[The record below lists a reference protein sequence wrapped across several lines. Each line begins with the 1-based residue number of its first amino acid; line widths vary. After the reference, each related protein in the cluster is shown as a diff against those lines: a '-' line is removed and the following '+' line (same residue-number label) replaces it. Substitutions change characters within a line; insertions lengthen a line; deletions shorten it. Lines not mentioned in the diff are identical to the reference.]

1 MSKSYPRLLASP
13 FLASSPHLSSL
24 LPLFANTLWYLSNLP
39 ESLAF
44 HLARRNGS
52 DVQEKLLLRLLR
64 RNADTDVGRRYDF
77 ASIRSAAEYQQRVPL
92 STYEDYLPAIQAIN
106 EGQSQVLTQEAVLLL
121 EPTSGSTA
129 ATKYIPY
136 TAALKA
142 EFQRA
147 LAPWLVDLFS
157 HLPGL
162 FLGQAYW
169 SVTPVTQRNQRTL
182 GGIPVGFEEDSEY
195 LGGWQRHLLQAVL
208 AVPPLVRLIDD
219 METFRYVTLLF
230 LLRSR
235 SLALISIWN
244 PTFLTLLLNRLPD
257 WWPLLATDIAT
268 GTLTPPGPLASD
280 LKQQLVT
287 FNRPN
292 SRRTAEI
299 RTIFQEEND
308 PAVIHTRLWPHLRL
322 ISCWTDAQAALY
334 APELARLF
342 PQAQLQGKGLIATEG
357 FVSLPLIGQ
366 NGAALAVRSHFFEFL
381 PVHHSPFTIHR
392 SQLPPPLLVH
402 ELQPGCQYAVLIT
415 TGGGLYRYQL
425 HDLVEVTGYRG
436 TCPLLRFV
444 GKESYIS
451 DWFGEKLNERHVR
464 EALDVICRR
473 YAVQPVFAMVA
484 YEPLAGAYT
493 LFIEAPT
500 SADETLKQMGQAL
513 ELALQENYHYRY
525 CRQLGQ
531 LGPLQVFRIES
542 EGRAA
547 YLSFCQS
554 HGQRVGDIKP
564 LALHRL
570 SGWAQIFQGQMVML
584 G

>member
-1 MSKSYPRLLASP
+1 MLCSLAN
-13 FLASSPHLSSL
+13 L
-24 LPLFANTLWYLSNLP
+24 LWYLSNLP

-44 HLARRNGS
+44 HLARRN
-52 DVQEKLLLRLLR
+52 VRETQEKLLLRLLR
-64 RNADTDVGRRYDF
+64 RNANTDIGRRYDF

-92 STYEDYLPAIQAIN
+92 STYDDYLSAIQAIA
-106 EGQSQVLTQEAVLLL
+106 EGQVQVLSQEAVLLL

-129 ATKYIPY
+129 TTKTIPY
-136 TAALKA
+136 TATLKA

-169 SVTPVTQRNQRTL
+169 SVTPVAHRNKRTS
-182 GGIPVGFEEDSEY
+182 GGIPIGFEEDSEY
-195 LGGWQRHLLQAVL
+195 LGGWQRRLLQAVL
-208 AVPPLVRLIDD
+208 AVPPLVRLIDG

-235 SLALISIWN
+235 SLALISVWN

-257 WWPLLATDIAT
+257 WWPRLAADIAA
-268 GTLTPPGPLASD
+268 GTLTSPGPLAAD
-280 LKQQLVT
+280 LKQQLIAL
-287 FNRPN
+287 NRPN
-292 SRRTAEI
+292 SRRAAEI

-308 PAVIHTRLWPHLRL
+308 PAVIHTRLWPRLRL

-357 FVSLPLIGQ
+357 FVSLPLLNQ
-366 NGAALAVRSHFFEFL
+366 PGAALAIRSHFFEFL
-381 PVHHSPFTIHR
+381 PVHHSSFTVHNL
-392 SQLPPPLLVH
+392 QFTLPLLAH
-402 ELQPGCQYAVLIT
+402 ELQPGCQYAVIIT

-425 HDLVEVTGYRG
+425 HDLVEVAGYWE
-436 TCPLLRFV
+436 TCPLLRFM

-451 DWFGEKLNERHVR
+451 DWFGEKLNERHVS
-464 EALDVICRR
+464 EALDRICRR

-484 YEPLAGAYT
+484 YETLAGAYT

-500 SADETLKQMGQAL
+500 GADETLKQIGQAL
-513 ELALQENYHYRY
+513 EAALQENYHYRY

-531 LGPLQVFRIES
+531 LGPLQLFRIQA
-542 EGRAA
+542 GGPAA
-547 YLSFCQS
+547 YLSFCQA
-554 HGQRVGDIKP
+554 HGQRAGDIKP

>member
-1 MSKSYPRLLASP
+1 MLCSLAN
-13 FLASSPHLSSL
+13 L
-24 LPLFANTLWYLSNLP
+24 LWYLSNLP
-39 ESLAF
+39 ESIAF
-44 HLARRNGS
+44 HLARRNVS
-52 DVQEKLLLRLLR
+52 ETQEKLLLRLLR
-64 RNADTDVGRRYDF
+64 RNAATDFGRRYDF

-92 STYEDYLPAIQAIN
+92 STYDDYLPAIQAIS
-106 EGQSQVLTQEAVLLL
+106 EGQAQVLTQEAVLLL

-129 ATKYIPY
+129 ATKTIPY

-142 EFQRA
+142 EFQHA

-157 HLPGL
+157 HLPEL

-169 SVTPVTQRNQRTL
+169 SVTPVTQRNKCTL
-182 GGIPVGFEEDSEY
+182 GGIPIGFEEDSEY

-235 SLALISIWN
+235 SLALISVWN

-257 WWPLLATDIAT
+257 WWPLLAADIAA
-268 GTLTPPGPLASD
+268 GTLTPPGSLASG
-280 LKQQLVT
+280 LKQQLMT
-287 FNRPN
+287 FNRSN
-292 SRRTAEI
+292 SYRAAEI
-299 RTIFQEEND
+299 RAIFQEEND
-308 PAVIHTRLWPHLRL
+308 PAVIHTRLWPGLRL

-366 NGAALAVRSHFFEFL
+366 NGAALAIRSHFFEFL
-381 PVHHSPFTIHR
+381 PVHHSP
-392 SQLPPPLLVH
+392 LPPPLLAH
-402 ELQPGCQYAVLIT
+402 ELQSGCQYAVIIT

-425 HDLVEVTGYRG
+425 HDWVEVAGYRG

-464 EALDVICRR
+464 EALDAICRR

-484 YEPLAGAYT
+484 YETIAGAYT

-500 SADETLKQMGQAL
+500 YTDEILKQIGQAL
-513 ELALQENYHYRY
+513 EAALQENYHYRY

-531 LGPLQVFRIES
+531 LGPLQLFRIQ
-542 EGRAA
+542 GGGPAA
-547 YLSFCQS
+547 YLSFCQA
-554 HGQRVGDIKP
+554 HGQRAGDIKP